1 MEKLQFRLEDGTT
14 ESYYV
19 EEMTVIGGV
28 TYLLVSDSEEEEA
41 NVYIFKDISNSDD
54 DEACYEFVDDPAE
67 LDAVF
72 SVFQQELDD
81 DDTTLI

>member
-41 NVYIFKDISNSDD
+41 NVYIFKDISNS
-54 DEACYEFVDDPAE
+54 YYIEF
-67 LDAVF
+67 F
-72 SVFQQELDD
+72 
-81 DDTTLI
+81 